1 MWGITSLDNLD
12 KKAKYKYLGRP
23 QKIPLSGIWGQ
34 GELVKTAEI
43 PKSFLTETIYLSD
56 FGMAFKA
63 GTKVDSEHTVLS
75 PHLFRAP
82 ELFHNVDP
90 SFASDMWSYMCIFS
104 QLYCTW
110 IPWQRSRRFAMLD
123 KMVKVLGPLPEQW
136 KGNYFG
142 DNCDNSWYDQSKTSD
157 FRSAIEG
164 LIQRQRPETSPTERD
179 HVLSVM
185 SKVFCYRPEGRLTA
199 TQLLQDASFKALMEI
214 YCP

>member
-63 GTKVDSEHTVLS
+63 GTKVERIVLS

-90 SFASDMWSYMCIFS
+90 SDMWSYMCIFS
-104 QLYCTW
+104 QLYFNW
-110 IPWQRSRRFAMLD
+110 VPWQHPLCSATLD

-136 KGNYFG
+136 
-142 DNCDNSWYDQSKTSD
+142 
-157 FRSAIEG
+157 IMEG
-164 LIQRQRPETSPTERD
+164 
-179 HVLSVM
+179 
-185 SKVFCYRPEGRLTA
+185 
-199 TQLLQDASFKALMEI
+199 QLLWQ
-214 YCP
+214 